1 MASRKKRT
9 PMVRK
14 FNGKGYAKTLT
25 YDTKARAKKSAD
37 GTRKAGNMA
46 RIVKGESGYTVYI
59 RLKK

>member
-1 MASRKKRT
+1 
-9 PMVRK
+9 MVRK

-46 RIVKGESGYTVYI
+46 RIVKGENGYTVYV